1 MTDVLASIERRKKVL
16 NYVDKDMADK
26 VHLISN
32 AIVKCIKEGHKVLT
46 CGNGGSAANAQHFTG
61 DMVGRYKHERIGF
74 PCITLSVDNCAV
86 TAISND
92 YDYKDLYAKE
102 LIALG
107 REGDILICLSSSGNS
122 ENVIRAAKAAKKNGI
137 INIGLLGNN
146 GGNASE
152 LMDYAIT
159 IPDRDT
165 DLCEEFACTLIH
177 IILEETEEILCDLSA
192 KGVK

>member
-32 AIVKCIKEGHKVLT
+32 TIVKCIKEGHKVLT

-61 DMVGRYKHERIGF
+61 DMVGRYKHERDGF
-74 PCITLSVDNCAV
+74 PSITLSVDICAV

-146 GGNASE
+146 GGKTAE

-159 IPDRDT
+159 IPDRET
-165 DLCEEFACTLIH
+165 DVCEEFACTMIH
-177 IILEETEEILCDLSA
+177 IILEETEEILCDLSE
-192 KGVK
+192 KGVR

>member
-1 MTDVLASIERRKKVL
+1 MTDVLASIERRKRVL

-32 AIVKCIKEGHKVLT
+32 TIVKCIKEGHKVLT

-61 DMVGRYKHERIGF
+61 DMVGRYKHERDGF
-74 PCITLSVDNCAV
+74 PSITLSVDNCAV

-159 IPDRDT
+159 IPDRET

-177 IILEETEEILCDLSA
+177 IILEETEEILCDLSE